1 MAVDV
6 VQVDRVIARLAGR
19 QDGVVSRA
27 QLQAAGVSRAVIDH
41 RLGSGRLI
49 AVYRGVYAVGHAALS
64 DRGRIRA
71 ALLVAGPMAVAS
83 HSTGAYLHRL
93 ISTLLAVIEVTT
105 AGSARR
111 SRDGLAV
118 HRTVRPEHQIVHG
131 LRVTPVLRTLADL
144 DYPAELTREALARRL
159 VRPEDLPDGGPVAT
173 RSALEERMRRLVA
186 AAGLPSPKVNWPL
199 GPYVIDFAWPGH
211 RVLVETD
218 GWATHGHRAAFEAD
232 RARDAD
238 LTARGWIVL
247 RFTWRQITNEPLLV
261 AARIARAIGAAA
273 AAAAA

>member
-1 MAVDV
+1 
-6 VQVDRVIARLAGR
+6 
-19 QDGVVSRA
+19 
-27 QLQAAGVSRAVIDH
+27 
-41 RLGSGRLI
+41 
-49 AVYRGVYAVGHAALS
+49 
-64 DRGRIRA
+64 
-71 ALLVAGPMAVAS
+71 
-83 HSTGAYLHRL
+83 
-93 ISTLLAVIEVTT
+93 
-105 AGSARR
+105 
-111 SRDGLAV
+111 V

-131 LRVTPVLRTLADL
+131 LPVTPVLRTLADL

-173 RSALEERMRRLVA
+173 RSELEQRMRRLVA
-186 AAGLPSPKVNWPL
+186 AAGLPSPQVNWPL
-199 GPYVIDFAWPGH
+199 GPYVIDFAWPAD

-247 RFTWRQITNEPLLV
+247 RFTWRQITDEPLLV

-273 AAAAA
+273 AAA